1 MRARR
6 PETIKNHARSPE
18 NELCC
23 APAGEETLRAQKP
36 PCLKRRRNAID
47 ETIEKHGEA
56 QRTPGETARAKK
68 TAPPQTPSNNAGT
81 MATVHA
87 RLISYLT
94 KLGGGPAP
102 WAPANLAGTAALF
115 GASAV
120 CAGAYTLWGSSGVPG
135 THKSSLWQEATNA
148 YLKFQGADPISYP
161 EVGKPKF

>member
-1 MRARR
+1 
-6 PETIKNHARSPE
+6 
-18 NELCC
+18 
-23 APAGEETLRAQKP
+23 
-36 PCLKRRRNAID
+36 
-47 ETIEKHGEA
+47 
-56 QRTPGETARAKK
+56 
-68 TAPPQTPSNNAGT
+68 
-81 MATVHA
+81 MATIHTC
-87 RLISYLT
+87 LIQYLT
-94 KLGGGPAP
+94 KMGGGPAP

>member
-1 MRARR
+1 MTQAHAIARCARGRPARAHSHLPPEANTLKTPPQAPPPARR
-6 PETIKNHARSPE
+6 RP
-18 NELCC
+18 
-23 APAGEETLRAQKP
+23 QD
-36 PCLKRRRNAID
+36 AID
-47 ETIEKHGEA
+47 T
-56 QRTPGETARAKK
+56 TAHSSSRK
-68 TAPPQTPSNNAGT
+68 TPSNNAGT
-81 MATVHA
+81 MASVHT
-87 RLISYLT
+87 RLIQYLT
-94 KLGGGPAP
+94 KMGGGPAP

>member
-23 APAGEETLRAQKP
+23 GPAGEETLRAQKP

-47 ETIEKHGEA
+47 ET
-56 QRTPGETARAKK
+56 PGETTRVQKNRP
-68 TAPPQTPSNNAGT
+68 TSNAVENAGT
-81 MATVHA
+81 MATIHT
-87 RLISYLT
+87 RLIQYLT

>member
-1 MRARR
+1 
-6 PETIKNHARSPE
+6 
-18 NELCC
+18 
-23 APAGEETLRAQKP
+23 
-36 PCLKRRRNAID
+36 
-47 ETIEKHGEA
+47 
-56 QRTPGETARAKK
+56 
-68 TAPPQTPSNNAGT
+68 

-102 WAPANLAGTAALF
+102 WAPANLAGTAAIF

-120 CAGAYTLWGSSGVPG
+120 CTVAYTLWGSSGVPG

>member
-1 MRARR
+1 M
-6 PETIKNHARSPE
+6 
-18 NELCC
+18 CC
-23 APAGEETLRAQKP
+23 GPAGEETLRAQKP
-36 PCLKRRRNAID
+36 PCLKR
-47 ETIEKHGEA
+47 GE
-56 QRTPGETARAKK
+56 
-68 TAPPQTPSNNAGT
+68 NAGT
-81 MATVHA
+81 MASVHT
-87 RLISYLT
+87 RLITYLT

>member
-6 PETIKNHARSPE
+6 PETIKNHARNPE
-18 NELCC
+18 NDQRC
-23 APAGEETLRAQKP
+23 APAGRDDHNPKNR
-36 PCLKRRRNAID
+36 PCLKRV
-47 ETIEKHGEA
+47 E
-56 QRTPGETARAKK
+56 
-68 TAPPQTPSNNAGT
+68 NAGT
-81 MATVHA
+81 MATIHT
-87 RLISYLT
+87 RLIQYLT